1 VGALNFAVRRE
12 EEEGITRQ
20 HYSPL
25 SRGGD
30 ITMIDPMEAA
40 LMVSVLF
47 SIILT
52 HTNFYFIVF
61 LSPCSPK
68 EE

>member
-1 VGALNFAVRRE
+1 
-12 EEEGITRQ
+12 
-20 HYSPL
+20 
-25 SRGGD
+25 
-30 ITMIDPMEAA
+30 MEAA